1 MAPNIKIFFVLVSVK
16 MSLLV
21 ESPEPNQNS
30 KVIKTSNNI
39 LLPKMAYSAKRSS
52 WLPQTE
58 DTMLDLV
65 LNLIDYT
72 GVGHGRKIQNFNK

>member
-1 MAPNIKIFFVLVSVK
+1 MAPNIKIFFVLVSAK

-39 LLPKMAYSAKRSS
+39 LLPKMAYNAKTT
-52 WLPQTE
+52 WLPQTK
-58 DTMLDLV
+58 DTMLNLV